1 MNPYTAFAEFY
12 DQLTENVDYPKRAEY
27 ICRLLRRHG
36 HTMGLTLDLACG
48 TGSLTVALAKQ
59 GVDIYG
65 ADASAAMLTIAKEKA
80 AHENLEL
87 LFLCQRMEKLDLF
100 GTVNTVLCTLDSV
113 NHITE
118 PAILQRAFARIALFL
133 EPGGVFVF
141 DVNTPYKH
149 RHILQNN
156 TFVYETETVY
166 CVWQNALE
174 SKTNLVEITL
184 DFFCKQQNGDY
195 RRLCESFCER
205 AYELAE
211 LTQLAEAAGLQM
223 AAAYND
229 MTLEPATQENER
241 WVIVC
246 KKPAQNK

>member
-27 ICRLLRRHG
+27 ICRLLRCHG

-100 GTVNTVLCTLDSV
+100 GTVIPYFVRWTVST
-113 NHITE
+113 I
-118 PAILQRAFARIALFL
+118 
-133 EPGGVFVF
+133 
-141 DVNTPYKH
+141 
-149 RHILQNN
+149 
-156 TFVYETETVY
+156 
-166 CVWQNALE
+166 
-174 SKTNLVEITL
+174 
-184 DFFCKQQNGDY
+184 
-195 RRLCESFCER
+195 
-205 AYELAE
+205 
-211 LTQLAEAAGLQM
+211 
-223 AAAYND
+223 
-229 MTLEPATQENER
+229 
-241 WVIVC
+241 
-246 KKPAQNK
+246 